1 MQPPQLSLECM
12 LSIYEETLYIVDDI
26 ITVDKC
32 VDLSNLDLYNVIL
45 ELFYNNHPC
54 CEDAE
59 NVIHMALDDY
69 LIYLKESQESQESQ
83 EYQEYQE
90 SPLEEPQ
97 EHLKEHEE
105 LSQKKT
111 TQEIHDAIQWL
122 KDQPQQQQRTNEWYI
137 DRHNMITASSVWKV
151 FGSQSVVNQLIY
163 EKCVPIDVNKC
174 SPTHVNTESPLHWG
188 QKFEYLSVK
197 IYEDAFYTKIAEF
210 GCIKHSNVNYHVG
223 ASPDGINV
231 CPNSPLYGRA
241 LEIKNVVSRP
251 ITGIPKKE
259 YWIQVQI
266 QLEICNL
273 DECDFLETQFKTPYN
288 DEDAFNADALN
299 NDDGYFYTLTDNMRR
314 GVIVQY
320 MKEGKPFYQYA
331 PLHCTKKSFYAWFY
345 DCNEKYSDLTWITN
359 IYWKLEV
366 FSCVL
371 IKRDRAWFQNSIQQ
385 IENVWSIIEKERISG
400 YAHRAPRKNIKSHT
414 STSFQQQLSMGCML

>member
-1 MQPPQLSLECM
+1 
-12 LSIYEETLYIVDDI
+12 
-26 ITVDKC
+26 
-32 VDLSNLDLYNVIL
+32 
-45 ELFYNNHPC
+45 
-54 CEDAE
+54 
-59 NVIHMALDDY
+59 
-69 LIYLKESQESQESQ
+69 
-83 EYQEYQE
+83 
-90 SPLEEPQ
+90 
-97 EHLKEHEE
+97 
-105 LSQKKT
+105 
-111 TQEIHDAIQWL
+111 
-122 KDQPQQQQRTNEWYI
+122 
-137 DRHNMITASSVWKV
+137 MITASSVWKV

-188 QKFEYLSVK
+188 QKFEHLSVK
-197 IYEDAFYTKIAEF
+197 IYEDAFNTKIAEF
-210 GCIKHSNVNYHVG
+210 GCIKHSNSNYHVG

-241 LEIKNVVSRP
+241 VEIKNVVSRI

-288 DEDAFNADALN
+288 DDEDAFNADALN
-299 NDDGYFYTLTDNMRR
+299 DDDGYFYTRNDNMRR

-345 DCNEKYSDLTWITN
+345 ECNEKYSDLTWITN

-371 IKRDRAWFQNSIQQ
+371 IKRDRAWFQTSIQQ

-414 STSFQQQLSMGCML
+414 STSVQQQLSMGCML